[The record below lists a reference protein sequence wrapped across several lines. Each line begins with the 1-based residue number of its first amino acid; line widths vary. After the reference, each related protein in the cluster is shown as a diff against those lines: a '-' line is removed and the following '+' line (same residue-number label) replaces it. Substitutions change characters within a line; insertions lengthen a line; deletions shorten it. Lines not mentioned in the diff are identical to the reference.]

1 MRRRFKALRLVAS
14 LYKVLAWV
22 ALVGGILLAVIVVII
37 GSLVGNV
44 GRPSPLLRDLPFVG
58 RVTGL
63 LPGLAMGIITLLGAL
78 IYFVFLYAAGE
89 IIEVVL
95 AIEENTRETAFYL
108 RGEGALPPQGG

>member
-1 MRRRFKALRLVAS
+1 
-14 LYKVLAWV
+14 
-22 ALVGGILLAVIVVII
+22 LAVIVVII